1 MNEIILII
9 AGLVG
14 VLILAYLVFKFIIWV
29 MHQGEMP

>member
-14 VLILAYLVFKFIIWV
+14 VLILAHLFIKFLIWV

>member
-14 VLILAYLVFKFIIWV
+14 VLTLSYLVIKFLIWV